1 MLSAAAGA
9 QCNGD
14 LMQGIELQDYRG
26 DFADIAELMRRVW
39 IAEYG
44 GKHLV
49 PVPDPAFLRWRV
61 GGESGALCPAAF
73 DGTNLVGSMFSLPHS
88 LRIGGSVVPVA
99 LYTAFTVDPAHRRL
113 VLAMVE
119 RLRRENEERGIAFAI
134 GMVPNDPSSI
144 SYRFWTKYAQ
154 TFPQKF
160 RFLFRGS
167 YWAKFLAP
175 RELTRAALETRQRIA
190 GRTLGPLLRLTP
202 YGFDPHVRS
211 FRAADLGDCAQLL
224 DKASAGF
231 DWALVWPPEQ
241 LAHYLANPTLGTL
254 VFEKAGRVRG
264 MVSYHCLVLEGREAV
279 RAALI
284 DLWADELAAVER
296 VRLVSHLCSELRERG
311 VHLVV
316 APHCAMMPTAA
327 FLANLFLP
335 GSEHFHVGAFFTRR
349 MASVPPP
356 KTWSFLVT

>member
-1 MLSAAAGA
+1 
-9 QCNGD
+9 
-14 LMQGIELQDYRG
+14 MQGVELQDYRG
-26 DFADIAELMRRVW
+26 DFQDIAELVRRVW
-39 IAEYG
+39 VAEYG

-49 PVPDPAFLRWRV
+49 PIPDAAFLRWRV
-61 GGESGALCPAAF
+61 GLESGALCPAAY
-73 DGTNLVGSMFSLPHS
+73 DGTNLVGSVFSLPHS
-88 LRIGGSVVPVA
+88 LRIGSSVYPVA
-99 LYTAFTVDPAHRRL
+99 LYTALTVDPDHRRL
-113 VLAMVE
+113 ALPMVE
-119 RLRRENEERGIAFAI
+119 HLRRHSEERGIAFAI

-175 RELTRAALETRQRIA
+175 RELTRAAIDTWQRLA

-202 YGFDPHVRS
+202 HGRDPRVRPY
-211 FRAADLGDCAQLL
+211 RAADLERCAQLL

-241 LAHYLANPTLGTL
+241 LAHYLGNPASGTL
-254 VFEKAGRVRG
+254 VFERDGRVQG

-279 RAALI
+279 RTALI
-284 DLWADELAAVER
+284 DLWADDLTGAER

-311 VHLVV
+311 VHLVI

-335 GSEHFHVGAFFTRR
+335 GSEHFHVGAFFMRR
-349 MASVPPP
+349 VVALSPP
-356 KTWSFLVT
+356 KTWSMVVT